1 MGLGKFVGGV
11 LKIGIAAVAVA
22 GVCSLFKEEIR
33 ETETYKKANEKYDV
47 DTKVKKATEV
57 VKSTTMEAAKKVS
70 ETAKTVKEKWGTADD
85 ESVAEN
91 EIILDDAAP
100 EARDYVDISDT
111 AKEAGEKAE
120 DAAEAVAA
128 KAEDAAETVA
138 EAAGTA
144 TEDIVLD

>member
-120 DAAEAVAA
+120 DAVAA

>member
-1 MGLGKFVGGV
+1 M
-11 LKIGIAAVAVA
+11 
-22 GVCSLFKEEIR
+22 
-33 ETETYKKANEKYDV
+33 
-47 DTKVKKATEV
+47 
-57 VKSTTMEAAKKVS
+57 
-70 ETAKTVKEKWGTADD
+70 KEKWGTADD

>member
-1 MGLGKFVGGV
+1 MGLGKVVGGV
-11 LKIGIAAVAVA
+11 AKLGIAALAVA

-33 ETETYKKANEKYDV
+33 ETEAYKKANEKYDV
-47 DTKVKKATEV
+47 DTKVQKATAK
-57 VKSTTMEAAKKVS
+57 VKSTTLDAAKKVS

-120 DAAEAVAA
+120 DAAE
-128 KAEDAAETVA
+128 TVA